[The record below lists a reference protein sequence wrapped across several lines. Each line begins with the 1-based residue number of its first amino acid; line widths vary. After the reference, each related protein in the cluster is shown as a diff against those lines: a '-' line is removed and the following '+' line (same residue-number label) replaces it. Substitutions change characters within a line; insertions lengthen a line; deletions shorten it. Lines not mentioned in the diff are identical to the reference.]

1 MRKSYII
8 ILLILVA
15 FLCAL
20 WSPWNRWNI
29 ALPQL
34 FGIAPQEQIGGL
46 QVTSLAGELEVF
58 VDGNSVGIVDP
69 ATSPLVVPAIE
80 PGERQIKLVRQTT
93 VVGAYEDFNRLIK
106 FESGVDVVITY
117 ELGPT
122 ADFSEGHVI
131 YATQKLDNSSD
142 VLLSLHANMTGATV
156 LIDDISAGSTPIAGF
171 KLSLDKQHKVS
182 ISKTGYDTQEFTLL
196 PQEQINRDKL
206 QGYNLNVD
214 VNLFLQPLE
223 VN

>member
-34 FGIAPQEQIGGL
+34 FGIAPQAQIGGL

-58 VDGNSVGIVDP
+58 VDGNSVGSVNP
-69 ATSPLVVPAIE
+69 ETSPLVVPAIE
-80 PGERQIKLVRQTT
+80 QGERQIKLVRDTT
-93 VVGAYEDFNRLIK
+93 LAGAYADFNRLIK
-106 FESGVDVVITY
+106 FESGIDVVISY

-122 ADFSEGHVI
+122 DEFSEGHVI
-131 YATQKLDNSSD
+131 YATKKLDNSAD
-142 VLLSLHANMTGATV
+142 VLLSLQANVTGADV
-156 LIDDISAGSTPIAGF
+156 VIDDISAGQTPIAGF

-182 ISKTGYDTQEFTLL
+182 ISKNGFDVQEFTLL
-196 PQEQINRDKL
+196 PQEQNDRDKL

-214 VNLFLQPLE
+214 VNLFLQPLP